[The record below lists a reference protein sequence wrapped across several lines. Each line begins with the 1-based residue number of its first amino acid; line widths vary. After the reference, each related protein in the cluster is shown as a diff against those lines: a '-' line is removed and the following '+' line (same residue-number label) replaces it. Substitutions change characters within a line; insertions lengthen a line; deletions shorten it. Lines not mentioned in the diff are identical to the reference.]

1 MADQERSQDNE
12 IEKDP
17 AALGSI
23 AEQSVKAAIVRGR
36 KRRGRAHG
44 VANNS
49 DIHITPS
56 QTNPSSLIESN
67 QIPYHKRRRTA
78 LIPNSDE
85 ESEDSNDEW
94 EEHVEVDR
102 DLAVAREHE
111 HQRGVLNKP
120 NKMSGSSSEM
130 EDDDNISSDDRIKRQ
145 PKTRSSPVI
154 DEKTRARMRRQ
165 LMAQARKK
173 VVRIHSIHASILIS
187 LLLRHDSVAQ
197 DNEVVRAFALST
209 APVELFNDE
218 IPFNEKVSIFALW
231 TRTAFHPNVCT
242 IIFDG
247 ARQIAPPVRRCSPV
261 ERAVNMVSQD
271 SGVGDI
277 FDVVTVAA
285 AIARSCNIR
294 CRVVSALQLAPHK
307 LKPQAVQKGPL
318 DEDDRSVK
326 RNQPAILDSN
336 TTSIMYAWLE
346 VWCDD
351 KWRAVDVFDG
361 SVCMGEAADTIRKCA
376 ERIPEYV
383 ASSKGGEGM
392 QSKPEDKKPTEQSK
406 STASRR
412 RTRQAAAEEKEKE
425 KERGRDW
432 ESMKPVDEMRRRRT
446 LPTNFFAHVVAVEN
460 GLITDVSRRYSTAWS
475 EIEKMRASGKH
486 FLKAIE
492 ALGRIADGTD
502 EIESNRLEQEE
513 FEQRAALES
522 VPKTLTAVQKHPR
535 YVLERHV
542 KKYEVIH
549 PQEPIF
555 GYINEEPVF
564 LRANVRL
571 LHTKDRWIRQMRE
584 VVNDAEPL
592 KSVRSKNGTDATV
605 DLFGEWQTKPLYI
618 APVAEDGS
626 VPRGEHGNVDLWTAD
641 HMPAGGA
648 HVNLKMAKQ
657 AARRLG
663 VDFAPAMTG
672 FELRRRR
679 SVPRIEGVVV
689 AKQFEDAVREAALEL
704 EAAAIQRAEERARA
718 EEAKQLEQERRAR
731 EAEETVRRK
740 YGGGGVE
747 KADDSRT
754 KRGNSKRA
762 KSSEATEA
770 GHVHEFGKEQHVRG
784 DKWTKKCK
792 GCGMEV
798 TFEKL

>member
-1 MADQERSQDNE
+1 MTDQERSQGDE

-17 AALGSI
+17 GKLGSI

-36 KRRGRAHG
+36 KRRGRANG
-44 VANNS
+44 IANNS

-56 QTNPSSLIESN
+56 QTNPSSLIESK

-102 DLAVAREHE
+102 DLAVARENEYQH
-111 HQRGVLNKP
+111 GVLNKS
-120 NKMSGSSSEM
+120 NKRCGSSSEM
-130 EDDDNISSDDRIKRQ
+130 QDDDNISSDDRIKQ
-145 PKTRSSPVI
+145 EPKRRSSPVI
-154 DEKTRARMRRQ
+154 DEKKRARMHRR

-197 DNEVVRAFALST
+197 NSDVVRAFALST
-209 APVELFNDE
+209 APVELFNDQ

-231 TRTAFHPNVCT
+231 TRSAFHPNVST

-247 ARQIAPPVRRCSPV
+247 TRQVAPPVRLCSPV
-261 ERAVNMVSQD
+261 ERAVHVVSQD

-285 AIARSCNIR
+285 AIARSSNIR
-294 CRVVSALQLAPHK
+294 CRIVSALQLTPHK
-307 LKPQAVQKGPL
+307 LRPQAVQKGPL
-318 DEDDRSVK
+318 EEDDRSVK
-326 RNQPAILDSN
+326 RSQPAILDSN

-361 SVCMGEAADTIRKCA
+361 SLCMGEAADTIRKCA

-383 ASSKGGEGM
+383 AGSTGAEAM
-392 QSKPEDKKPTEQSK
+392 QSKPEHSKPREDSK
-406 STASRR
+406 LTASAP
-412 RTRQAAAEEKEKE
+412 RTRRAVAEEKEKE
-425 KERGRDW
+425 RKRER

-492 ALGRIADGTD
+492 ALGRIAHGTD
-502 EIESNRLEQEE
+502 EIESNRLEEEE

-542 KKYEVIH
+542 KKYEVIY
-549 PQEPIF
+549 PKEPIF

-618 APVAEDGS
+618 SPVAEDGT

-689 AKQFEDAVREAALEL
+689 AKQFENAVREAALEL

-718 EEAKQLEQERRAR
+718 EEAKRLEQERRAR

-740 YGGGGVE
+740 YGGGGGDN
-747 KADDSRT
+747 KTDDSRT
-754 KRGNSKRA
+754 KRESTKRA
-762 KSSEATEA
+762 KSCEPAEA
-770 GHVHEFGKEQHVRG
+770 GHVHEFGKEQHLRG

-792 GCGMEV
+792 GCGIEV